1 MKKTYKIRLRNS
13 AHPAGIRN
21 IRIGQGK
28 NGILFLNTNYREVK
42 LGQAELEIVESDK
55 YFQIEYPKPVAEPE
69 KDIRVEVGIPKK
81 DASKAQKRALK
92 KKSAKK

>member
-28 NGILFLNTNYREVK
+28 NDILFLNTNYREVK
-42 LGQAELEIVESDK
+42 LSQAELEIVESDK
-55 YFQIEYPKPVAEPE
+55 CFQIEYPKTIKEPE
-69 KDIRVEVGIPKK
+69 VEMEVKK
-81 DASKAQKRALK
+81 EPVKKKAIGK
-92 KKSAKK
+92 KKSTKK

>member
-28 NGILFLNTNYREVK
+28 NDILFLNTNYREVK
-42 LGQAELEIVESDK
+42 LSQAELEIVKSDK
-55 YFQIEYPKPVAEPE
+55 CFQIEYPKTVKEPE
-69 KDIRVEVGIPKK
+69 VEMEVKK
-81 DASKAQKRALK
+81 EPVKKKVTGK

>member
-28 NGILFLNTNYREVK
+28 NDILFLNTNYREIK
-42 LGQAELEIVESDK
+42 LSQAELEIVESDK
-55 YFQIEYPKPVAEPE
+55 YFQIEYPKKPAPE
-69 KDIRVEVGIPKK
+69 KTETFDPEPVPPKITATK
-81 DASKAQKRALK
+81 KTTGK